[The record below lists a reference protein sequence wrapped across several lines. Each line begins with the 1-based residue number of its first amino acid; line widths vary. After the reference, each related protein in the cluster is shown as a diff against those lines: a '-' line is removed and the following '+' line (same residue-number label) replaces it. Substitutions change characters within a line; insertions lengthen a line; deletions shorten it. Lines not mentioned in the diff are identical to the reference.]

1 MGKYF
6 KKIVV
11 VTFTILI
18 GMNLFSYRIYASE
31 KKDVLFITTYSSC
44 TSDFENR
51 MSGIEEG
58 LGQKIDLHT
67 KYFSESIIENKEV
80 QKHFVEEIRKTLQA
94 ENYDA
99 VIVGDYYT
107 LKFAIKYRDDI
118 LKNIPIVFWGVSNS
132 EMIEKAISKDK
143 ISGVKQALSIES
155 TINLIRKFHPFTNE
169 IVIVNNYED
178 SKEIKELKNKI
189 IPKFKDISFEFIYTS
204 KLSEN
209 EFTQKIKHLN
219 KNNTILTIYPND
231 FKNSNWISDKDINKL
246 INETTNKIPIYNL
259 VEAGIGSGS
268 IGGKVVSTYSQGKK
282 VGEIARDF
290 INGKNVKSLYI
301 SDNDANKYMFDYI
314 NMSKFQIRPK
324 MLPKDSKLINSP
336 KEFVILYKGVF
347 IFMILF
353 VISLI
358 IVIITLIRYLAYK
371 KKHEEI
377 LKKAMK
383 EIEEMNKLKNHFIIN
398 MNHELKTPI
407 TVINSV
413 MQLTKYMKK
422 QEEKYFISEKNI
434 VLVEDNCQRLLKLV
448 NNIIDLEKVDSQEI
462 NLNMENVNIVE
473 VIEDTVLSVVPYAQA
488 RNIDITFDTAKEE
501 IIMSVDKNKIERIV
515 LNLLSNGIKYSKEA
529 GFVDIRID
537 VCENNL
543 HIVVEDDGIG
553 IDDENL
559 NKIFDRFVRLDNSL
573 TRSNEGSGIGLSIVK
588 AFVDCHNGNIS
599 AKSIKNAGTSF
610 VINIPIVIKNESEE
624 DDIKQISADNHI
636 KQELSDIYL

>member
-11 VTFTILI
+11 VTFTLLI

-58 LGQKIDLHT
+58 LGEGIDLHT

-178 SKEIKELKNKI
+178 SKEIEELKNKI

-204 KLSEN
+204 ELSGN
-209 EFTQKIKHLN
+209 EFIQKIKHLN

-448 NNIIDLEKVDSQEI
+448 NNIIDLEKIDSQEI
-462 NLNMENVNIVE
+462 NLNIENVNIVE

-488 RNIDITFDTAKEE
+488 RNIDITFDTTKEE

-537 VCENNL
+537 VRENNL